1 MADRNACI
9 RAAALAAPIMGA
21 LLMTLGGARAFDE
34 SRYPDLKGQWT
45 RAERGDIA
53 GGAGALRY
61 DATKP
66 PLLGQE
72 APLTPEYQAIYEA
85 NLKDQVPAGKA
96 SSSTF
101 TCLAPGMPRIMLA
114 YAPMEFIVTP
124 DTTYILMEHIHDNRR
139 IHTDGRSFPDGMDDD
154 PQFAGYSIGRW
165 IDEDGDGR
173 FDALEVET
181 RGLKGPRT
189 YDASGIPFHRDNKT
203 VIKERIFV
211 DRADPNL
218 LHDQITTIDHA
229 LTRPWVVTRNYHR
242 VVTNKPI
249 WWREDICSENNVHV
263 GIGKEAYYLSAD
275 GLLMPAKKGQAPPDL
290 RYFKDY
296 AR

>member
-1 MADRNACI
+1 MTYRNACR
-9 RAAALAAPIMGA
+9 RAARLATPIWAM
-21 LLMTLGGARAFDE
+21 LVMTVGGAVAFDE
-34 SRYPDLKGQWT
+34 TKYPDLKGQWR

-53 GGAGALRY
+53 GGFGGLRY

-72 APLTPEYQAIYEA
+72 APLTAEYQAIYEA
-85 NLKDQVPAGKA
+85 NLADQAEGGQGIE
-96 SSSTF
+96 STF

-114 YAPMEFIVTP
+114 YAPMEVVVTA

-139 IHTDGRSFPDGMDDD
+139 IYTDGRSFPDNMDDD
-154 PQFAGYSIGRW
+154 PQFSGYSIGRW
-165 IDEDGDGR
+165 VDEDGDGR
-173 FDALEVET
+173 YDVLLVET

-189 YDASGIPFHRDNKT
+189 YDASGIPLHRDNKT
-203 VIKERIFV
+203 IIKERIFV
-211 DRADPNL
+211 DRADANL
-218 LHDQITTIDHA
+218 LHDEITTIDNA

-242 VVTNKPI
+242 VVTNEPI
-249 WWREDICSENNVHV
+249 WWREDVCAENNAHV
-263 GIGKEAYYLSAD
+263 AIGKESYYLSAD
-275 GLLMPAKKGQAPPDL
+275 GLLMPAKKDQAAPDL

>member
-1 MADRNACI
+1 MTYRNI
-9 RAAALAAPIMGA
+9 FGRAARLATPIWAM
-21 LLMTLGGARAFDE
+21 LLMTLGDAVAFDE
-34 SRYPDLKGQWT
+34 TKYPDLKGQWR

-53 GGAGALRY
+53 GGFGGLRY
-61 DATKP
+61 DASKP

-85 NLKDQVPAGKA
+85 NLADQAEGGQGIE
-96 SSSTF
+96 STF
-101 TCLAPGMPRIMLA
+101 TCLAPGMPRIKLA
-114 YAPMEFIVTP
+114 YAPMEVVVTA

-139 IHTDGRSFPDGMDDD
+139 IYTDGRSFPDNMDDD

-165 IDEDGDGR
+165 VDEDGDGR
-173 FDALEVET
+173 YDVLLVET

-189 YDASGIPFHRDNKT
+189 YDASGIPLHSDNKT
-203 VIKERIFV
+203 IIKERIFV
-211 DRADPNL
+211 DRAGANL
-218 LHDQITTIDHA
+218 LHDEITTIDNA

-242 VVTNKPI
+242 VVTNEPI
-249 WWREDICSENNVHV
+249 WWREDVCAENNVHV
-263 GIGKEAYYLSAD
+263 AIGKESYYLSAD
-275 GLLMPAKKGQAPPDL
+275 GLLMPAKKDQAAPDL

>member
-1 MADRNACI
+1 MTYRNI
-9 RAAALAAPIMGA
+9 FGRAARLATPILAM
-21 LLMTLGGARAFDE
+21 LLMTVGGAVAFDE
-34 SRYPDLKGQWT
+34 TKYPDLKGQWR

-53 GGAGALRY
+53 GGFGGLRY
-61 DATKP
+61 DASKP

-85 NLKDQVPAGKA
+85 NLADQAAGGQGIE
-96 SSSTF
+96 STF

-114 YAPMEFIVTP
+114 YAPMEVVVTA

-139 IHTDGRSFPDGMDDD
+139 IYTDGRSFPGNMDDD
-154 PQFAGYSIGRW
+154 PQFSGYSIGRW
-165 IDEDGDGR
+165 VDKDGDGR
-173 FDALEVET
+173 YDVLLVET

-189 YDASGIPFHRDNKT
+189 YDASGIPLHSDNKT
-203 VIKERIFV
+203 IIKERIFV
-211 DRADPNL
+211 DRADANL
-218 LHDQITTIDHA
+218 LHDEITTIDNA

-242 VVTNKPI
+242 VVTAEPI
-249 WWREDICSENNVHV
+249 WWREDVCAENNAHV
-263 GIGKEAYYLSAD
+263 AIGKESYYLSAD
-275 GLLMPAKKGQAPPDL
+275 GLLMPAKKDQAAPDL

>member
-1 MADRNACI
+1 MTSRNAFS
-9 RAAALAAPIMGA
+9 RAARLAAPIWVA
-21 LLMTLGGARAFDE
+21 LLTTIVCAQAFDE
-34 SRYPDLKGQWT
+34 GKYPDLKGQWR

-53 GGAGALRY
+53 GGFGGLRY

-85 NLKDQVPAGKA
+85 NLADQAAGGQGIE
-96 SSSTF
+96 STF

-114 YAPMEFIVTP
+114 YAPMEVVVTA

-139 IHTDGRSFPDGMDDD
+139 IHTDGRAFPDNMEDD

-165 IDEDGDGR
+165 VDEDGDGR
-173 FDALEVET
+173 YDVLLVET

-189 YDASGIPFHRDNKT
+189 YDASGIPLHRDNKT
-203 VIKERIFV
+203 IIKERIFV
-211 DRADPNL
+211 DRTDPNL
-218 LHDQITTIDHA
+218 LHDEITVIDNA

-242 VVTNKPI
+242 VVTDKPI
-249 WWREDICSENNVHV
+249 WWREDVCAENNAHV
-263 GIGKEAYYLSAD
+263 GIGKESYYLSAD

-290 RYFKDY
+290 RYFREY
-296 AR
+296 VR